1 MAKLA
6 SISLQRSQQSGLQ
19 APSFSSGIEVSI
31 NPGRINPNAAAI
43 TYTPTPA
50 PQITYDETLPAAAQF
65 AQVWVDAAFRHEEQ
79 VATAKADTLALQ
91 FDTKGSELLAEYLNT
106 TGAAANESYEPF
118 VKSIDKLYG
127 SLSEGQNK
135 NVQVKLLPA
144 LSRSRWS
151 LVEKAAP
158 HKAKQLKVW
167 QGQILEAQQLA
178 TRQKILEYNNEPAK
192 MLQAIGTHATEIHLM
207 YQDNPELAYVKQSEF
222 INSMFEDIVNFN
234 VDQQQFRQAGEY
246 ITTALQMGA
255 NPVLMAKLGDQIVDT
270 AREFEER
277 RREDE
282 NYQYK
287 VAERQKEQLVVYAAT
302 EFLKGNPIAL
312 NAIDDAE
319 IRSSV
324 INMVKGAS
332 QEPPTHPE
340 ILTQIYDNWPA
351 YVDNPST
358 LLKLKDVSH
367 EDRQSLFNSAVSD
380 SKGQNALL
388 RTEAYRWVDS
398 IVASPS
404 KAYDNKVAILRNT
417 LKNRFSEAIRRA
429 EAEGTDISAAIQLT
443 KNDLLKDSDFIAK
456 EYVDIG
462 EELLL
467 DTRQIIPAA
476 YDLVRLTDEKL
487 QSAQQ
492 RTQAEQEIE
501 NARAKK
507 ESGWLTTVKPQQV
520 ALPREEILNSIP
532 SLYQAALVE
541 LSKSFGIEPG
551 MSIEEQI
558 AQLNTPEKFRRYL
571 KMIEAL
577 EIQRIHARSL
587 LEVKRN
593 PLDDVYNKK

>member
-31 NPGRINPNAAAI
+31 NPGRINPNAASV

-65 AQVWVDAAFRHEEQ
+65 AQVWVDAAFKHEEQ
-79 VATAKADTLALQ
+79 VAAAKADTLALQ
-91 FDTKGSELLAEYLNT
+91 FGTKGSELLAEYLNT

-118 VKSIDKLYG
+118 VKSIDKLYS
-127 SLSEGQNK
+127 SLSEGQDK
-135 NVQVKLLPA
+135 NVQAKLLPA
-144 LSRSRWS
+144 LSRSRWN

-178 TRQKILEYNNEPAK
+178 TRQKILEYNNEPEK

-302 EFLKGNPIAL
+302 EFLKGNPTAL

-332 QEPPTHPE
+332 QEPPTPPE
-340 ILTQIYDNWPA
+340 ILTQIYDTWPA

-367 EDRQSLFNSAVSD
+367 KDRQSLFNSAVSD

-388 RTEAYRWVDS
+388 RTESYRWVDS
-398 IVASPS
+398 IVTSPS
-404 KAYDNKVAILRNT
+404 KAYDKKVAVLRNT

-467 DTRQIIPAA
+467 DTRQIIPAS
-476 YDLVRLTDEKL
+476 YDLVRLTDERL
-487 QSAQQ
+487 QSARQ
-492 RTQAEQEIE
+492 RTQAEQEVE
-501 NARAKK
+501 NDRAKK
-507 ESGWLTTVKPQQV
+507 ESGWFTTVQPQQV

-593 PLDDVYNKK
+593 PLDDIYNTK